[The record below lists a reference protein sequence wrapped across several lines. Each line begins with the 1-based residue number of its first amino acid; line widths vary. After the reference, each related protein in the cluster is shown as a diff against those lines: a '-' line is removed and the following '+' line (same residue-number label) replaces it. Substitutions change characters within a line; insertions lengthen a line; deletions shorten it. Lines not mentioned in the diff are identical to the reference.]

1 MQLHTQMGRVLVGVA
16 LVCLAGSAP
25 WPPDARPSAQSAPQ
39 AIPTFRSGVDI
50 IQLDVVVLDRNRK
63 PVTGLT
69 AQDFTILED
78 GKPRPLAA
86 FAPVT
91 LPEWPAPDPMAPASA
106 TWTREVSSDVST
118 NQRPGDGRVIVIVMD
133 QSIPMEQPTIAAR
146 KIAHAIVDALGP
158 NDVATVVRTGNF
170 SGEGF
175 QQGFTADRARLCRAI
190 DAPYIGMTNPPE
202 MTFGGLVRNPDR
214 GSRLDCDI
222 ICELE
227 QLTNFARA
235 LERETRRQKTMFLI
249 AYRLDISDIS
259 GKNEGI
265 LSVYRGRLFDAL
277 SRSNVTVNVLDPGGL
292 QTLAK
297 TADSFPAVGNP
308 GFAQRIGPNVQRQE
322 ELKVLPTYTG
332 GQTLLNTN
340 APETAV
346 PRLFDE
352 TRSYYLLAYQLG
364 DLKPDGTKRSI
375 RVKVNRPNVVVR
387 SRTGFAPVPATAG
400 RDEREPAAPAEQA
413 TNDAFS
419 KADIPLGLG
428 LVPVFDADGSV
439 GVSAT
444 LSLPVPSTAPSLQ
457 VPAGTS
463 ERYEVAIS
471 TFTDRAVGVSTL
483 RQVIEIPDA
492 VRLGGLPVFEHG
504 ARLRLDPGHYE
515 VRVGVSS
522 AVRGETGS
530 VYGYIDVP
538 DTKKDALLLSGVAL
552 NVPSPSVLGGEARPT
567 LRRVFTPSDAVT
579 ASLQVR
585 RNPAH
590 ASVALTMRIRDVHD
604 RMVSESTMTLD
615 GSRFSDA
622 GVVAVSE
629 PLPLSGL
636 APGDYLLA
644 VEAKDAGGRQTW
656 DIRFTI
662 RR

>member
-1 MQLHTQMGRVLVGVA
+1 
-16 LVCLAGSAP
+16 
-25 WPPDARPSAQSAPQ
+25 
-39 AIPTFRSGVDI
+39 
-50 IQLDVVVLDRNRK
+50 
-63 PVTGLT
+63 
-69 AQDFTILED
+69 
-78 GKPRPLAA
+78 
-86 FAPVT
+86 
-91 LPEWPAPDPMAPASA
+91 
-106 TWTREVSSDVST
+106 
-118 NQRPGDGRVIVIVMD
+118 VMD
-133 QSIPMEQPTIAAR
+133 RTIPMEQPTVAAR

-400 RDEREPAAPAEQA
+400 RDEREPAAP
-413 TNDAFS
+413 S
-419 KADIPLGLG
+419 
-428 LVPVFDADGSV
+428 
-439 GVSAT
+439 
-444 LSLPVPSTAPSLQ
+444 
-457 VPAGTS
+457 
-463 ERYEVAIS
+463 
-471 TFTDRAVGVSTL
+471 
-483 RQVIEIPDA
+483 RQVI
-492 VRLGGLPVFEHG
+492 
-504 ARLRLDPGHYE
+504 
-515 VRVGVSS
+515 
-522 AVRGETGS
+522 
-530 VYGYIDVP
+530 
-538 DTKKDALLLSGVAL
+538 
-552 NVPSPSVLGGEARPT
+552 
-567 LRRVFTPSDAVT
+567 
-579 ASLQVR
+579 
-585 RNPAH
+585 
-590 ASVALTMRIRDVHD
+590 
-604 RMVSESTMTLD
+604 
-615 GSRFSDA
+615 
-622 GVVAVSE
+622 
-629 PLPLSGL
+629 
-636 APGDYLLA
+636 
-644 VEAKDAGGRQTW
+644 
-656 DIRFTI
+656 
-662 RR
+662 